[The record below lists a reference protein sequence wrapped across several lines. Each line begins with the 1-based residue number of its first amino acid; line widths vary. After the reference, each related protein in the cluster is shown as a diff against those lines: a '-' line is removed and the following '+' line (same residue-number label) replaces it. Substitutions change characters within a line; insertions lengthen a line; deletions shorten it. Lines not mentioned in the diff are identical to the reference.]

1 MGHLT
6 KCEWGAVPASLS
18 DAKGCLS
25 VDVQEY
31 ATAQDMMQGTCLKAG
46 YAHTLGFYGVGDG
59 GAAYYTVGGQGQPNG
74 MDILRCA
81 KGLVAELV
89 AGDWVTPEQFGA
101 KGDGEHDDTKALQRA
116 IEYQQNKTTL
126 YLLMLK
132 SYITSDDIIKTDVNN
147 LKIKGNNTIA
157 NSTNA
162 PTIFIK
168 SGKSFCNNATMSY
181 SAIEGI
187 TLLGSRDTLTNV
199 FLNSSIYNTIIKR
212 CNFINFYSFV
222 QNGHISATSKIL
234 ENNFLTVYYFMKQ
247 GVSANST
254 SLVDS
259 LIGFNYING
268 GTEMDDNAFM
278 ECGEFN
284 GSLIIGNFIDYYQ
297 TIYRKGN
304 STVFYN
310 IQSIGNNYQVFM
322 NLFDRPIQSA
332 TFNSDKIG
340 HTSKIHGPAAAKMQS
355 YKKSSVI
362 LGENIYELNNS
373 IIPLIEYYNDVN
385 LDLILGTNI
394 GNLVEFID
402 YSSVETGYYN
412 KTVNLT
418 IHGISSCDSIVINQ
432 GNGCRTATNGT
443 FTTNIIERV
452 NTVPKSNSNW
462 GERPPGWK
470 IIAPDGY
477 TYKLSKIQDGFYC
490 QWVRETGV
498 VYNA

>member
-1 MGHLT
+1 
-6 KCEWGAVPASLS
+6 
-18 DAKGCLS
+18 
-25 VDVQEY
+25 
-31 ATAQDMMQGTCLKAG
+31 MMESTCIKVG
-46 YAHTLGFYGVGDG
+46 YAHTLGFYEVGDG
-59 GAAYYTVGGQGQPNG
+59 GAAYYTVGGEGDPNG
-74 MDILRCA
+74 MDVLQCR
-81 KGLVAELV
+81 KGYVAELIP
-89 AGDWVTPEQFGA
+89 GEWVTPEQFGA

-116 IEYQQNKTTL
+116 IEYQQNKTAL

-132 SYITSDDIIKTDVNN
+132 SYTTSDDIIKTDVNN
-147 LKIKGNNTIA
+147 LKIKGNNTID

-168 SGKSFCNNATMSY
+168 SGKSFCNNATMRY
-181 SAIEGI
+181 STIEGI
-187 TLLGSRDTLTNV
+187 TLIGSRDTLTNI
-199 FLNSSIYNTIIKR
+199 FINSSISNTIIKR

-222 QNGHISATSKIL
+222 QNGHISGTSKIL

-247 GVSANST
+247 GVGVNST

-268 GTEMDDNAFM
+268 GAEMNDNAFM

-322 NLFDRPIQSA
+322 NLFDRTIQSA
-332 TFNSDKIG
+332 TFNGDKIE
-340 HTSKIHGPAAAKMQS
+340 HTSKTRGPAAAKMQS
-355 YKKSSVI
+355 YKKSLVN
-362 LGENIYELNNS
+362 LEGKIYELNNS
-373 IIPLIEYYNDVN
+373 IIPLIDYYNDVN

-402 YSSVETGYYN
+402 YSSVEPSYYN
-412 KTVNLT
+412 KTVNLN
-418 IHGISSCDSIVINQ
+418 IHGISNCDSIVINQ

-443 FTTNIIERV
+443 FTSNIIEPV
-452 NTVPKSNSNW
+452 TTMPKSNSNW

-470 IIAPDGY
+470 VLAPNGY
-477 TYKLSKIQDGFYC
+477 TYKLSKIRDGFYC
-490 QWVRETGV
+490 EWVRETGV
-498 VYNA
+498 VYES